1 MTGSGAFAR
10 ASVFLT
16 VVLVAVSVAI
26 PDGMLLGNPTH
37 PLARPVTP
45 KVSAP
50 IIVRLRPVSLPL
62 PAPRTHT
69 VAAGESLWK
78 IAQDVGVTVSA
89 LAAANNMSEGA
100 LMHPGQV
107 LAIPPTG
114 AVRVAAPA
122 PSAPA
127 APPRAPARFSTHTVA
142 AGDTLWVIAQSTG
155 LNVVTLAAANHLTE
169 NATLSIGQV
178 LVIPRAGSVVPPPS
192 PALVRAVAAPPRIQS
207 VAERLRLLW
216 PAAGQVT
223 SRFGWRIHPIF
234 RTREFH
240 TGLDIAT
247 RWGSPVVAARSGIV
261 RFVGWKYGYGQM
273 IVLDHGAG
281 LETTYSHL
289 SVALVRSGE
298 RVAQGQAIGH
308 IGSTG
313 WSTGPHLFFEVR
325 RDGAAVDPTAYLH

>member
-1 MTGSGAFAR
+1 MTGSGARAR
-10 ASVFLT
+10 TS
-16 VVLVAVSVAI
+16 VLVIVLLVAGAVVTT
-26 PDGMLLGNPTH
+26 DGVSLGNPTH
-37 PLARPVTP
+37 PLIARQ
-45 KVSAP
+45 VSAP

-89 LAAANNMSEGA
+89 LAAANNMSEGV
-100 LMHPGQV
+100 LVHPGQV
-107 LAIPPTG
+107 LVIPPTG
-114 AVRVAAPA
+114 ARRVGAPA
-122 PSAPA
+122 PSVPA
-127 APPRAPARFSTHTVA
+127 AVPSGPARSSTHTVV
-142 AGDTLWVIAQSTG
+142 AGDTLWAIAQSVWLSVG
-155 LNVVTLAAANHLTE
+155 TLAAANHLSE
-169 NATLSIGQV
+169 SAILNLGQV
-178 LVIPRAGSVVPPPS
+178 LVIPRAQRAERAGSVVPPSAPRTPS
-192 PALVRAVAAPPRIQS
+192 A
-207 VAERLRLLW
+207 AERLRLLW

-247 RWGSPVVAARSGIV
+247 RWGSPVVASRSGVV

-289 SVALVRSGE
+289 STALVRCGE
-298 RVAQGQAIGH
+298 RVTQGQAIGR

-325 RDGAAVDPTAYLH
+325 RGGAAVDPTAYLR